1 MTRFAIT
8 CGLLLILWSLP
19 SLLQSQATEPVLVAG
34 VSQNKI
40 DIQYSFSGEQLLLY
54 GAILYPGGAAPDERA
69 DIVVVLR
76 GPAKPII
83 LREKRRVAGVWINAE
98 SVRFGSA
105 PGYYAVGSSR
115 PISELVDERT
125 AAIYELGL
133 RNLQLSPA
141 EFGTNTALQRF
152 ENGLIELNRK
162 RALFVEDPKAVEINR
177 GVLYSARLDIP
188 ARVPVGRYVAETFL
202 VIDGKVLAA
211 ASRDIDIRKS
221 GFERFV
227 ARAAER
233 HGFLYGLAAV
243 LISLGF
249 GYAARAY
256 FNRR

>member
-1 MTRFAIT
+1 MMRMLIAFLALMFAV
-8 CGLLLILWSLP
+8 P
-19 SLLQSQATEPVLVAG
+19 APAQQAEPMLVAD
-34 VSQNKI
+34 VSKRQV

-54 GAILYPGGAAPDERA
+54 GAILYPGGMVPDERV

-125 AAIYELGL
+125 ASIYELGL
-133 RNLQLSPA
+133 SNLQLSPA
-141 EFGTNTALQRF
+141 EFDGPAALQRF
-152 ENGLIELNRK
+152 EKGLISLNQK
-162 RALFVEDPKAVEINR
+162 QETFVENPKAVEITG

-202 VIDGKVLAA
+202 ISKGKILAA
-211 ASRDIDIRKS
+211 ASRNVDIRKS

-233 HGFLYGLAAV
+233 HGFFYGLAAV
-243 LISLGF
+243 LISLAF
-249 GYAARAY
+249 GYAASAY

>member
-1 MTRFAIT
+1 MRSV
-8 CGLLLILWSLP
+8 LHLLILCFGMAVMPVSI
-19 SLLQSQATEPVLVAG
+19 SAQNSEPVLVAG
-34 VSQNKI
+34 VSQNTVE
-40 DIQYSFSGEQLLLY
+40 IQYSFSGEQLLLY
-54 GAILYPGGAAPDERA
+54 GAIIYPGGTTPDERA

-141 EFGTNTALQRF
+141 DFGSNSALQRF
-152 ENGLIELNRK
+152 ENGLIKMNQK
-162 RALFVEDPKAVEINR
+162 SALFVEDPKAVEINR

-202 VIDGKVLAA
+202 VSNGKVLAA

-233 HGFLYGLAAV
+233 HGFFYGLAAV
-243 LISLGF
+243 LISLAF
-249 GYAARAY
+249 GYAASAY

>member
-1 MTRFAIT
+1 MGKAYFFIFLCFAVLFT
-8 CGLLLILWSLP
+8 PAHSAAQN
-19 SLLQSQATEPVLVAG
+19 SEPVLVAG
-34 VSQNKI
+34 VAKSKI
-40 DIQYSFSGEQLLLY
+40 EIQYSFSGEQLLLY
-54 GAILYPGGAAPDERA
+54 GAIIYPGGKTPDKQA

-141 EFGTNTALQRF
+141 DFGSNTALQRF
-152 ENGLIELNRK
+152 ENGLIQLNQK

-202 VIDGKVLAA
+202 VSNGKILAA

-233 HGFLYGLAAV
+233 HGFFYGLAAV
-243 LISLGF
+243 LISLAF
-249 GYAARAY
+249 GYAASAY